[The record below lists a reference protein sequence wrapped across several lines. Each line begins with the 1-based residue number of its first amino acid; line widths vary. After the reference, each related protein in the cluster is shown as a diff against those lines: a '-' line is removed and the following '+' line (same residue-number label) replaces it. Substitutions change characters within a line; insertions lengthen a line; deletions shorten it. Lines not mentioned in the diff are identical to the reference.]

1 MTRRLFEPLIFAIGA
16 ALIYSAT
23 PGAAMNPSVGS
34 VGADKSVYA
43 ARAHAAEQ
51 VERPKIYSIAFVR
64 FETVD
69 LDKSRAFYAQT
80 LGLQSGFDSCKGM
93 RDPCFAVNPY
103 QYVQLTQTG
112 ASERGSFLEE
122 VGFNVSDVE
131 QMHAYLLAH
140 GLKPGAITR
149 GGNNLRYFETEDPEH
164 NLIAFVELSGADAQ
178 INGQHQV
185 SDRLFH
191 AGWVVHNLADDKK
204 FYSDLLG
211 FRLYWYGG
219 FKDADT
225 DWYEIQVPDGDN
237 WVEFMLNIPSTADH
251 AELGVQNHF
260 SLGVSDIKACLAKLR
275 ANGLQS
281 KDAPEIGR
289 DGKWSFDIYDPDG
302 NRVEF
307 MEFAPAHKPCCH
319 PYTAA
324 HPK

>member
-1 MTRRLFEPLIFAIGA
+1 MTSRFLAIPIFAIALAVLSFEA
-16 ALIYSAT
+16 AV
-23 PGAAMNPSVGS
+23 AAAPS
-34 VGADKSVYA
+34 D
-43 ARAHAAEQ
+43 Q
-51 VERPKIYSIAFVR
+51 IERPKIYSIAFVR
-64 FETVD
+64 FKAVD
-69 LDKSRAFYAQT
+69 LQKSRAFYSKV
-80 LGLQSGFDSCKGM
+80 LGLQEGFDSCKGM
-93 RDPCFAVNPY
+93 PAPCFSVNPY
-103 QYVQLTQTG
+103 QYVALTQTG
-112 ASERGSFLEE
+112 ASDRGSFLEE

-131 QMHAYLLAH
+131 KMHAYLVAH
-140 GLKPGAITR
+140 GQKASAITR
-149 GGNNLRYFETEDPEH
+149 SANNLRTFEVDDPEH
-164 NLIAFVELSGADAQ
+164 NKITFVELSGADSQ

-191 AGWVVHNLADDKK
+191 AGWVVHDLAKEK
-204 FYSDLLG
+204 EFYQELLG

-237 WVEFMLNIPSTADH
+237 WVEFMLNIPASADH

-260 SLGVSDIKACLAKLR
+260 SLGVADIKACTARLR

-281 KDAPEIGR
+281 KDEPEIGR
-289 DGKWSFDIYDPDG
+289 DGKWSYDIYDPDG

-307 MEFAPAHKPCCH
+307 MEFTPAQTPCCH